1 MSSSCPG
8 LLVTTSDDDTM
19 KVWDVINLNE
29 PQLIWEKKTN
39 LGKIL
44 CLDSNPENPFVFSV
58 GGDNKSN
65 NYKIFDFSQI
75 TSGEMNHHFSF

>member
-8 LLVTTSDDDTM
+8 LLVTTSDDEVL
-19 KVWDVINLNE
+19 KVWDVIDLKE
-29 PQLIWEKKTN
+29 PQLVWEKKTN

-44 CLDSNPENPFVFSV
+44 CLDCSPDSPFIFSV

-65 NYKIFDFSQI
+65 NYKVFDFLQI
-75 TSGEMNHHFSF
+75 SSGEI